1 MGITNVGRELIRDAV
16 ADLLT
21 TGGIGLSN
29 DTFSPSDTGLFGG
42 GTTVDS
48 LETSTGWTVSGDAQ
62 DPSVNSTAGEYLE
75 GSGCLNLP
83 FTYSSGTGSWQETFA
98 STVDLSAKKLYF
110 WFYIDVV
117 TDLADTSDCI
127 TVELCDSS
135 TFSDSNKYYTHRNEL
150 ASGWNSIYVEVDSP
164 DVAASS
170 LDTSAISDFKLTVK
184 SDQSQSGNNMR
195 IDYLRYYEPG
205 TLGVTDSK
213 SSLTKTIGEYYIKTI
228 HSINSTQSNGLTI
241 TEAGDSN
248 GSQLIS
254 RVTFASLDK
263 GSNTEL
269 QIDKY
274 YYIESE

>member
-1 MGITNVGRELIRDAV
+1 MGITNTGRGLIRDAV
-16 ADLLT
+16 SALLT
-21 TGGIGLSN
+21 TGGIGLSSS
-29 DTFSPSDTGLFGG
+29 TFSTSDTGLFGG
-42 GTTVDS
+42 GTTVDA
-48 LETSTGWTVSGDAQ
+48 LETSTGWTISGDALA
-62 DPSVNSTAGEYLE
+62 PSTNSTAGEYLE

-83 FTYSSGTGSWQETFA
+83 LTYSSGTGGWQETFSA
-98 STVDLSAKKLYF
+98 VNLAAKKLYL

-117 TDLADTSDCI
+117 TDLTDTSDCI

-135 TFSDSNKYYTHRNEL
+135 TFSDSNKYYTSRDSL
-150 ASGWNSIYVEVDSP
+150 ASGWNSLYVNVDSP

-170 LDTSAISDFKLTVK
+170 LATSAITDFKISVK

-205 TLGVTDSK
+205 TLGITDSK
-213 SSLTKTIGEYYIKTI
+213 SSLTKTTGEYYIKTI
-228 HSINSTQSNGLTI
+228 HSINSTQSYGLTI

-254 RVTFASLDK
+254 RVTFAALDK